1 MTAENVS
8 VILAD
13 ALAAAGEHRWDRLR
27 DFAASLPDDRDRAIL
42 LLASEETE
50 PGPLARWLGSVDPSV
65 PVRADSLEALT
76 GHPAQAL
83 RVNRVIVALRCGEL
97 LTPEAVESGAL
108 VVGRP
113 AGSYMIVITGAEL
126 IGSDEDLALV
136 QRGVWRLLLSDH
148 GDEWTGQNLAEHG
161 CVLWNDAEAADFLAG
176 RLLSDRESLV
186 AWLRADVGVTD
197 GLRADRVAYA
207 LDMAGKSD
215 AVPPDPDELAITARR
230 SADARSAVA
239 KGRRRILG
247 CLDAAVLNAEREI
260 TSSLAMLEQD
270 LLAGIPAFI
279 AQHRGD
285 AVDVAAAR
293 ELIGRYVGEGLQ
305 RWLASAGA
313 SLDTQ
318 SDRISDNLRD
328 LIDGM
333 DWHVIDRAGGP
344 HPRVMLTAARL
355 DAVLSPG
362 EALTPEIQASAK
374 GQLSPGPANVV
385 IGGAIGA
392 SVGTVLGAGAGLA
405 PGLLA
410 GAVGGLAVNRY
421 LTDRTAE
428 QIAGKARKLVARR
441 VAIARDAAVARFRED
456 AARQRTAVIAAF
468 DDLDRAVDAYAK
480 TPEPDEPDP
489 GMGALAEL
497 RERLRL
503 ARSPSLPD

>member
-13 ALAAAGEHRWDRLR
+13 AVAAAGEHRWDRLL
-27 DFAASLPDDRDRAIL
+27 DFAASLPDDRDPAIL

-50 PGPLARWLGSVDPSV
+50 PGPLARWLGSVDPSM
-65 PVRADSLEALT
+65 PVRTESLEALT
-76 GHPAQAL
+76 GNPALAL
-83 RVNRVIVALRCGEL
+83 RANRVIVALRCGEL
-97 LTPEAVESGAL
+97 FTPEAVESGAV

-113 AGSYMIVITGAEL
+113 AGSYMIVMTGAEL
-126 IGSDEDLALV
+126 IRGDEDLALV

-161 CVLWNDAEAADFLAG
+161 CVLWSDAEAADFLAD

-186 AWLRADVGVTD
+186 TWLRTDVWVTD
-197 GLRADRVAYA
+197 GLRADRVAHA
-207 LDMAGKSD
+207 LDMAGQPV
-215 AVPPDPDELAITARR
+215 AVPPGPGEPAITAGR
-230 SADARSAVA
+230 SADARSALA
-239 KGRRRILG
+239 KGRRRVLG
-247 CLDAAVLNAEREI
+247 GLDADVLNGEREI

-270 LLAGIPAFI
+270 LLNGIPAFI

-293 ELIGRYVGEGLQ
+293 ELIGQYVGEGLQ

-313 SLDTQ
+313 SLRAQ
-318 SDRISDNLRD
+318 SDRISDNLGD

-333 DWHVIDRAGGP
+333 DWHLIDRAGGP
-344 HPRVMLTAARL
+344 HPRAPFTPARL
-355 DAVLSPG
+355 DAVLSAG
-362 EALTPEIQASAK
+362 EALAPEIRASAQ

-392 SVGTVLGAGAGLA
+392 SVGTVLGAGVGLA

-421 LTDRTAE
+421 LTDRTVE
-428 QIAGKARKLVARR
+428 QVAGKARTFVGRR
-441 VAIARDAAVARFRED
+441 VAIARDTALTRFRQD
-456 AARQRTAVIAAF
+456 TARQRTAVIAAF
-468 DDLDRAVDAYAK
+468 DDLDRAVGAYAT
-480 TPEPDEPDP
+480 TPEPDP